1 MTTSARLPLIV
12 ALFMSLSSLGCAST
26 STRDTR
32 DEQEGSVV
40 TLEHDG
46 EGYTLLKNGE
56 PYVIHGVG
64 GSANLPLL
72 KQRGGNTIRTW
83 DAEGIDDTLDEAH
96 ELGISVVVG
105 IWIAH
110 QRHGYDHSDPA
121 QRQAQLD
128 RVEKFVTMYRD
139 HPAVLAWGVGNELEL
154 GGDLDIAIE
163 QIKEAS
169 ALVKS
174 LDTNHPVMAVV
185 AGLGEDKAKRI
196 QDECPD
202 VDFLGVNAYGSML
215 SVPSDLRKQGY
226 TGAYAMTE
234 YGVVG
239 HWETG
244 NTSWGAP
251 IEQSSH
257 EKAEF
262 LRKSYEKAISA
273 QLGKQCLGGF
283 AFLWGQKQERTST
296 WYGLLLKSGEA
307 TERVDVLEEL
317 WTGSMPE
324 NRAPIVKQLRLMGR
338 GESIYEP
345 GQRVLALVDVQE
357 PDADVMDIE
366 WAVLP
371 ESDATTTGGDHEDSL
386 KPLDV
391 YIEEDSLRRVFI
403 TMPRE
408 EGAYRVFVTVRDS
421 EGHAGTANMPLYV
434 GTP

>member
-1 MTTSARLPLIV
+1 MTTSARIPLVV
-12 ALFMSLSSLGCAST
+12 ALFLSLSFIGCAST
-26 STRDTR
+26 HARDTR
-32 DEQEGSVV
+32 EGSVV
-40 TLEHDG
+40 TLEQDG
-46 EGYTLLKNGE
+46 DRFTLLKNGE
-56 PYVIHGVG
+56 PHIIRGVS
-64 GSANLPLL
+64 GSTNLPLL
-72 KQRGGNTIRTW
+72 KKRGGNTIRTW

-128 RVEKFVTMYRD
+128 RVEKFVTMYKD
-139 HPAVLAWGVGNELEL
+139 HPAVLAWGVGNEIEL

-163 QIKEAS
+163 QIREAS
-169 ALVKS
+169 ALIKK
-174 LDTNHPVMAVV
+174 LDPNHPTMAVV

-202 VDFLGVNAYGSML
+202 IDFLGVNAYGSMG
-215 SVPSDLRKQGY
+215 SVPDDLRKQGY

-239 HWETG
+239 HWETH
-244 NTSWGAP
+244 NMSWGAP
-251 IEQSSH
+251 VEQSSH

-262 LRKSYEKAISA
+262 MREVYDKAITS
-273 QLGKQCLGGF
+273 QLGEQCLGGF
-283 AFLWGQKQERTST
+283 AFLWGQKQERTPT

-317 WTGSMPE
+317 WTGEAPE
-324 NRAPIVKQLRLMGR
+324 NRAPTVKGIRLMGR
-338 GESIYEP
+338 GEPIYEP
-345 GQRVLALVDVQE
+345 GQRVLVVLEAQE
-357 PDADVMDIE
+357 PDADVMDIQWE
-366 WAVLP
+366 LLP
-371 ESDATTTGGDHEDSL
+371 ESTATTTGGDFEDAI
-386 KPLDV
+386 KPLNV
-391 YIEEDSLRRVFI
+391 YIEKDTMRRYFV

-408 EGAYRVFVTVRDS
+408 EGAYRIFVTVRDGQ
-421 EGHAGTANMPLYV
+421 GHAGTANMPLYV

>member
-1 MTTSARLPLIV
+1 MIQFTSRWPIL
-12 ALFMSLSSLGCAST
+12 SLLCFAVLLVGCAST
-26 STRDTR
+26 NTRASY
-32 DEQEGSVV
+32 EGSVV
-40 TLEHDG
+40 TLEHDDG
-46 EGYTLLKNGE
+46 RYTLLKDGE

-64 GSANLPLL
+64 GSSNLALL
-72 KQRGGNTIRTW
+72 KERGGNTIRTW
-83 DAEGIDDTLDEAH
+83 DAEGIDSTLDEAH

-121 QRQAQLD
+121 QRRAQLD
-128 RVEKFVTMYRD
+128 RVEKFVRMYRD

-174 LDTNHPVMAVV
+174 LDKNHPVMAVV
-185 AGLGEDKAKRI
+185 AGLGENKAKRI

-202 VDFLGVNAYGSML
+202 VDFLGVNSYGGMAD
-215 SVPSDLRKQGY
+215 VPNELRRQGY

-239 HWETG
+239 HWETS

-262 LRKSYEKAISA
+262 LRTSYDKAITA

-283 AFLWGQKQERTST
+283 AFLWGQKQERTPT
-296 WYGLLLKSGEA
+296 WYGLLLESGEA

-317 WTGSMPE
+317 WTGEQPE
-324 NRAPIVKQLRLMGR
+324 NRAPIVKEVRLMGR
-338 GESIYEP
+338 GERVYEP
-345 GQRVLALVDVQE
+345 GQRILVIVEVQE

-366 WAVLP
+366 WEVLP
-371 ESDATTTGGDHEDSL
+371 ESTATTTGGDFENSL
-386 KPLDV
+386 EPLDV
-391 YIEEDSLRRVFI
+391 YIEKDTVRRYFI
-403 TMPRE
+403 TMPQQ
-408 EGAYRVFVTVRDS
+408 EGAYRVYVTVRDT
-421 EGHAGTANMPLYV
+421 EGHAGTANMPCYV